1 MYDLPRARQAG
12 LAALIVVLAAG
23 CTTSQ
28 ATNVGASPVVDHQ
41 SFVGGCAGTTLTDAD
56 PPAWA
61 QAGWTV
67 VKGAPWPVPWA
78 TGTHGDFVAF
88 LFATELVAG
97 PSPRV
102 DGSDNKVL
110 WVNQGLPTPWQRDN
124 RRASLRPI
132 SAGRDHRGWAQR
144 RRSAAGRMLDLPPFV
159 DRERPADQQHQPR
172 GSSCRDTAL
181 APAS

>member
-28 ATNVGASPVVDHQ
+28 ATNVGAIPVVDHQ

-110 WVNQGLPTPWQRDN
+110 WVTKDFPPLGNATIEGRPLGRSQPVVTIADGPSVVDLPQAGCWTFRPSWT
-124 RRASLRPI
+124 AKGRPI
-132 SAGRDHRGWAQR
+132 SSINLEVLPAGT
-144 RRSAAGRMLDLPPFV
+144 PP
-159 DRERPADQQHQPR
+159 
-172 GSSCRDTAL
+172 
-181 APAS
+181 